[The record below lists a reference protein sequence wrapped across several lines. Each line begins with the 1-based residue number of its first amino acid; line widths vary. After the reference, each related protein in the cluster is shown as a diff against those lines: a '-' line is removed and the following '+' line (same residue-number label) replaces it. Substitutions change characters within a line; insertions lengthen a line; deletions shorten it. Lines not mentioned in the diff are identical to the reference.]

1 MSTNPVAREIKTKS
15 VSWHKSLNGY
25 HWWVLIVASLGW
37 LFDTMDQ
44 RIFVLARGPAMN
56 ALMPAGTPAAEV
68 TFYSTIA
75 TSVFMV
81 GWAAGGLFFGIMG
94 DRWGRAKTM
103 MLTILVYSCF
113 TGLSAVSQNQWD
125 FMVYRFLTGL
135 GVGGEFAAGVTLVA
149 EVMPVQA
156 RAHALG
162 LLQAFSAI
170 GNVIGSAISFIV
182 LPLGWRWMFTVGIMP
197 ALLVVLVFRKMKE
210 PETWQRIRDS
220 VTQGGDRKQLG
231 SIADLWSNAR
241 WRKNTIVGLLLAI
254 SGVIGLWGIGFWTPE
269 LIREALKAE
278 PLSTRNWYVS
288 MGTLLQDVGAF
299 MGIYTFTMVTAR
311 IGRRPA
317 FIISFLLALGATVMT
332 FGFLHKASEIL
343 WMLPIMGFCTLL
355 VFGGYSIYFP
365 ELYPTRLRSS
375 GVGFCYNVG
384 RIIAALG
391 PLTLGQLTVMF
402 RNQGFSAPF
411 RVAAISLSS
420 IYVLGAV
427 TMLFAPETKGKALPE
442 EPSSP

>member
-1 MSTNPVAREIKTKS
+1 MSTYRSTPELKT
-15 VSWHKSLNGY
+15 VSAPWYKALNGY

-37 LFDTMDQ
+37 MFDTMDQ

-75 TSVFMV
+75 TSVFMI
-81 GWAAGGLFFGIMG
+81 GWASGGLFFGIMG

-103 MLTILVYSCF
+103 MLTILVYSSF
-113 TGLSAVSQNQWD
+113 TGLSALSQNQWD
-125 FMVYRFLTGL
+125 FMAYRFLTGL

-149 EVMPVQA
+149 EVMPESA

-162 LLQAFSAI
+162 MLQALSAI
-170 GNVIGSAISFIV
+170 GNVIGSAISFII
-182 LPLGWRWMFTVGIMP
+182 LPLGWRWMFTVGVIP

-210 PETWQRIRDS
+210 PEGWQKIRDS
-220 VTQGGDRKQLG
+220 VTAGGDKKQLG
-231 SIADLWSNAR
+231 SIADLWSHPR
-241 WRKNTIVGLLLAI
+241 WRKNTIIGLILAI

-269 LIREALKAE
+269 LIREALKDL
-278 PLSTRNWYVS
+278 PLATRNWYVS

-299 MGIYTFTMVTAR
+299 VGIYTFTVVTAKT
-311 IGRRPA
+311 GRRTA
-317 FIISFLLALGATVMT
+317 FIVSFLLALAATVMT
-332 FGFLHKASEIL
+332 FGFLHKPSDIL
-343 WMLPIMGFCTLL
+343 WMVPIMGFCTLL

-384 RIIAALG
+384 RIIAAVG
-391 PLTLGQLTVMF
+391 PLTLGGLTVAF
-402 RNQGFSAPF
+402 RDAGFSAPF
-411 RVAAISLSS
+411 RAAAIALAS

-427 TMLFAPETKGKALPE
+427 TMLFAPETKGNPLPE
-442 EPSSP
+442 E